1 MRATSSEELM
11 NNFLGGPY
19 MDELRKMLNG
29 KGLQVAVGLI
39 YGLFGIAVPVVM
51 TMIYEEIVWWEP
63 GQWFIWSL
71 MTVAINRLVDC
82 FIVRLNTEWNV
93 AWRKLV
99 AMLIVITL
107 NANMVFI
114 ALGVYNYIRI

>member
-1 MRATSSEELM
+1 
-11 NNFLGGPY
+11 

-51 TMIYEEIVWWEP
+51 TMLYEEIVWWEP
-63 GQWFIWSL
+63 SQWFIWSL

-114 ALGVYNYIRI
+114 ALGVYNHIQMI